1 MPAKSA
7 KQERF
12 MQAVANNPKFA
23 KEVGVPQSVGKEFT
37 KAGGG
42 TVQRPQMNKEML
54 NRKSDM
60 KRKMSGRSGKS
71 AEFETEKS
79 RKMGEDMKRRMEMR
93 AKAGKNAPM
102 EPTDED
108 MPMMKKGGMT
118 KKYMGGGMMKGY
130 KAGGMPMVEK
140 DGKKVPAFAAD
151 GKGKMKE
158 GGKVK
163 SEMKKTAKKA
173 VKEHESKMHKGTKK
187 MASGGKVRGAG
198 CAQRGVRAAK
208 MR

>member
-71 AEFETEKS
+71 AEFETEKGRRMS
-79 RKMGEDMKRRMEMR
+79 EDMKRQMKMR
-93 AKAGKNAPM
+93 AKTGASDEDAGKNWRQRAY
-102 EPTDED
+102 
-108 MPMMKKGGMT
+108 G
-118 KKYMGGGMMKGY
+118 
-130 KAGGMPMVEK
+130 
-140 DGKKVPAFAAD
+140 AD
-151 GKGKMKE
+151 
-158 GGKVK
+158 
-163 SEMKKTAKKA
+163 
-173 VKEHESKMHKGTKK
+173 
-187 MASGGKVRGAG
+187 
-198 CAQRGVRAAK
+198 
-208 MR
+208 